1 MAERFLVLESFGW
14 IFRPHVSVDVGLK
27 SDCGGPGWAM
37 EKDVPLKIPFSTL
50 ICVQ

>member
-1 MAERFLVLESFGW
+1 MAELFLVLESFGW